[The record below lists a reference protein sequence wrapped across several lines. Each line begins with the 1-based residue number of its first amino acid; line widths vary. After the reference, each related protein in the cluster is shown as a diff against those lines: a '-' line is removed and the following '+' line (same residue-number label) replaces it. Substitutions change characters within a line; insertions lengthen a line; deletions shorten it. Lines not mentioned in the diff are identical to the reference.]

1 MSLLKKLQIGNNDL
15 GQYTNEYLLVDYKC
29 HTFRTH
35 NEFRPN
41 SDMSCERIELSV
53 IAPGVND
60 MTIYDWFIQQTTIDG
75 CLAIELPAVVNDGN
89 AQYKKILFEGASCF
103 SLEENYE
110 IGKNQRR
117 LLKLGMIANS
127 VTIDGVIYNRSTD
140 NGNE

>member
-1 MSLLKKLQIGNNDL
+1 
-15 GQYTNEYLLVDYKC
+15 
-29 HTFRTH
+29 
-35 NEFRPN
+35 
-41 SDMSCERIELSV
+41 MSCERIELSV